1 MVLKPCCPYKTP
13 NAWQQGAP
21 KPTQQPDGQDVTS
34 PENVY
39 VCLWCQAK
47 FDSAFAR
54 DVHTRAWHEA
64 KL

>member
-1 MVLKPCCPYKTP
+1 MT
-13 NAWQQGAP
+13 
-21 KPTQQPDGQDVTS
+21 TQQLDGQDVTS